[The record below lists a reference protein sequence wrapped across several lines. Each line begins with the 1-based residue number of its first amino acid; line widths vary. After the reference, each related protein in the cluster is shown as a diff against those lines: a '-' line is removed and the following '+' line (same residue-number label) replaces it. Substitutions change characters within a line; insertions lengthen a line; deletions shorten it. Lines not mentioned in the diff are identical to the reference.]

1 MMRQQAASGL
11 SAPGLSMALL
21 ALLSFLI
28 VSMAE
33 LRGGEEPAGPVLR
46 RHKREWLWNSLYVEE
61 ERPAPVPYKIGQV

>member
-21 ALLSFLI
+21 ALLSFFV

-33 LRGGEEPAGPVLR
+33 LRAGEPAGPVLQ
-46 RHKREWLWNSLYVEE
+46 RHKREWQWKSFFVEE
-61 ERPAPVPYKIGQV
+61 ERPAPAPYKIGQV